1 MCTLIEGKGTL
12 PEILTT
18 FSYALLP
25 YLVSLL
31 LNTILSNVFAQDEG
45 SFMTIITY
53 IGLVWTVLVMFVGL
67 SAIHEYS
74 VGKTVVSILLTVFG
88 MAVILFL
95 IILFYTLIT
104 QTVSFAVSVAQEISL
119 RQ

>member
-1 MCTLIEGKGTL
+1 
-12 PEILTT
+12 
-18 FSYALLP
+18 
-25 YLVSLL
+25 
-31 LNTILSNVFAQDEG
+31 
-45 SFMTIITY
+45 
-53 IGLVWTVLVMFVGL
+53 MFVGL